1 MMFASVFFSV
11 HVGKVWLERFHNGQ
25 PNLIE
30 IDWIMCSTDPGTM
43 EIFDQ
48 PRQMAGF
55 MEGRRHRQTD
65 CKAFP
70 YV

>member
-25 PNLIE
+25 PN
-30 IDWIMCSTDPGTM
+30 DWIMCSTGPGTM

-48 PRQMAGF
+48 PRHMAGF